1 MPTANPRIGVVVTP
15 EQHQLL
21 MDLGKLQGRSAA
33 SYLNQALDA
42 AEPMLRALL
51 PILRQTAETV
61 AQQPLELQQAI
72 RAALAE
78 VDAKTAQLSLLE
90 HLARVQPDLA
100 NDQGPS
106 GADAPSGARA
116 DGTTRK
122 RSRRA

>member
-1 MPTANPRIGVVVTP
+1 MPTAKPRFGVCVTK
-15 EQHQLL
+15 EQHDLL
-21 MDLGKLQGRSAA
+21 TELGKLQGRSAA

-51 PILRQTAETV
+51 PVLRQTAETV
-61 AQQPLELQQAI
+61 AQAPQELQEAI
-72 RAALAE
+72 RAALLE

-90 HLARVQPDLA
+90 HLTRVEPDLA
-100 NDQGPS
+100 NDDAR

-116 DGTTRK
+116 DSTAGK